1 MTRRTSANCRHR
13 AHIVCSMAAMSLVVL
28 VTGGCARG
36 DDHRIE
42 VTTTFDDVADL
53 VVDAPVQMSDV
64 RIGEVTDIDL
74 APDGRRAQVRL
85 AFDDDV
91 AVPAAVQARLRRT
104 SALGEKFVEL
114 RPLTDDPEAP
124 RLRDGATIARAV
136 VVPDVEDLV
145 ASGTELFTSI
155 SASQLAVI
163 IEESAD
169 SIAGR
174 APDLALL
181 LDRLESVTAGYA
193 ERTDTIVTLISDI
206 DALASD
212 VSPAAAAHARA
223 ISDLAETTA
232 ILDETAEDFLAT
244 IRSLSALAVAG
255 EDLLTT
261 HLDRISY
268 SIEGLRAATRAVAS
282 EQAALGRL
290 LQYLPGHNSTLAQ
303 ATGGD
308 FANLIVDVIICDLP
322 GGGEVDGDR
331 LNDCDAP

>member
-1 MTRRTSANCRHR
+1 MTRPHPAHCRDLSAVGRL
-13 AHIVCSMAAMSLVVL
+13 VAAISLVVVGL
-28 VTGGCARG
+28 VGCATG
-36 DDHRIE
+36 DDGRIQ
-42 VTTTFDDVADL
+42 VTATFDDVADL

-74 APDGRRAQVRL
+74 APDGRRARVRL
-85 AFDDDV
+85 AFDADV
-91 AVPAAVQARLRRT
+91 AVPAEVTARLRRT

-114 RPLTDDPEAP
+114 KPLTADPDAP

-145 ASGTELFTSI
+145 TSGTELFTSI

-181 LDRLESVTAGYA
+181 LERLETVTAGYA
-193 ERTDTIVTLISDI
+193 DRTSTITRLIDDV

-212 VSPAAAAHARA
+212 VSPAAQAHAEA
-223 ISDLAETTA
+223 LEHLADTTR
-232 ILDETAEDFLAT
+232 ILDETADDFLAS
-244 IRSLSALAVAG
+244 IRSLSDLAVEG
-255 EDLLTT
+255 EDLLST

-290 LQYLPGHNSTLAQ
+290 LQYLPGHNHTLAS
-303 ATGGD
+303 AVTGD
-308 FANLIVDVIICDLP
+308 FAHLIADIVICDLP
-322 GGGEVDGDR
+322 GGGEVEGDP
-331 LNDCDAP
+331 LNDCEAE